1 MNDKLSKTMTLTE
14 IERAIIVMNL
24 IGVILEEYKS
34 EESTKAI
41 KTLKE
46 KCKRFSRRQS
56 GTEERI
62 VRNKIGQKVPAVLI
76 VDAKRH
82 KRYINASMIGDKIWR
97 ETIEHFAKQKL
108 KIDAVALIEAVYL
121 MNENIIL
128 KHTTIKRD
136 DIDAYR
142 FENDMVD
149 EETYRNGTAIGGHIM
164 GLMMREAGVH
174 VNGKLRAMRLKI
186 EDEKGRAA

>member
-1 MNDKLSKTMTLTE
+1 MTLTE
-14 IERAIIVMNL
+14 IERTIIAITI
-24 IGVILEEYKS
+24 IGVILDEYSDEEI
-34 EESTKAI
+34 TAPI

-46 KCKRFSRRQS
+46 KCKRFSRKQS

-62 VRNKIGQKVPAVLI
+62 VRNKKGQRVPAVLI

-108 KIDAVALIEAVYL
+108 KIDAVTLIEAVYL

-128 KHTTIKRD
+128 KHTTIKRE

-142 FENDMVD
+142 FENDRVD
-149 EETYRNGTAIGGHIM
+149 EETYRNGTAIGGHLM
-164 GLMMREAGVH
+164 GLMMREAGVQ
-174 VNGKLRAMRLKI
+174 VNGKLRALKLKI

>member
-1 MNDKLSKTMTLTE
+1 MTLTE
-14 IERAIIVMNL
+14 IERTIIAVNI
-24 IGVILEEYKS
+24 IGVILEEY
-34 EESTKAI
+34 EEHEVSKAI
-41 KTLKE
+41 QTLKD
-46 KCKRFSRRQS
+46 KCKNFSRKQS

-62 VRNKIGQKVPAVLI
+62 VRNKNGQRVPAVLI

-82 KRYINASMIGDKIWR
+82 KRYIDASMIGDKIWR
-97 ETIEHFAKQKL
+97 ETIDHFAKQKL
-108 KIDAVALIEAVYL
+108 KIDAVTLIEAVYL

-164 GLMMREAGVH
+164 GLMMREAGVQM
-174 VNGKLRAMRLKI
+174 NGKLRAMKLKI